1 MTVLRAVV
9 LVAALAIALW
19 REAARWRAEI
29 VLREVTSAFRTL
41 AQAPRGDGT
50 SRALDDLTMRAQAI
64 APSLPGDPRPLIL
77 AASAQLVA
85 AVPARALALYGDA
98 LATGERAEIDLNLAR
113 AHAMLGNVPAAE
125 AALLRMAWVSPAL
138 LERLNA
144 PTRERIGAELQ
155 RLIGSLHDGTLSAP
169 PPLPPS

>member
-9 LVAALAIALW
+9 LLALLTVALW
-19 REAARWRAEI
+19 PEAARWRAEH
-29 VLREVTSAFRTL
+29 VLRTVTSAFRTL
-41 AQAPRGDGT
+41 AQAPRGADM
-50 SRALDDLTMRAQAI
+50 SRALDDVTMRAQAI

-85 AVPARALALYGDA
+85 TAPARALALYREA

-113 AHAMLGNVPAAE
+113 THAMLGDVSAAE

-144 PTRERIGAELQ
+144 ATRERIGAEVQ
-155 RLIGSLHDGTLSAP
+155 RLVDALHDGTLTAP

>member
-1 MTVLRAVV
+1 MTAVRSAV
-9 LVAALAIALW
+9 LVAALAILLW
-19 REAARWRAEI
+19 PEAARWRAEHA
-29 VLREVTSAFRTL
+29 LRTVTSAFRTL
-41 AQAPRGDGT
+41 AQAPRSADV
-50 SRALDDLTMRAQAI
+50 SRALDDLSMRAQAM
-64 APSLPGDPRPLIL
+64 APSLPGDPRPLIP

-85 AVPARALALYGDA
+85 AVPARALALYRDA

-113 AHAMLGNVPAAE
+113 AHAMLGDVPAAE

-144 PTRERIGAELQ
+144 ATRERIGVELQ
-155 RLIGSLHDGTLSAP
+155 RLTTSLHDGTLSAP